1 MARVKEIRV
10 VDINVSV
17 SNAMPSTLKHLED
30 KPFFVLETKL
40 EAQGYLYIPATGGG
54 GGAAAAATTSSTAG
68 LDMQEVFGMGS
79 NINDDA
85 DSLDGVVSSGSSSS
99 SSGGGN
105 SSRNS
110 NGDSTAA
117 TTTTTTTTGTGNGS
131 TSDAIAMMIVES
143 DPVPSILIGYRLERA
158 IVADMLKDNAKQVLK
173 DTFSFD
179 AWGRSPNAVK

>member
-1 MARVKEIRV
+1 MKEIRV

-40 EAQGYLYIPATGGG
+40 EAQGYLYIPATG
-54 GGAAAAATTSSTAG
+54 AAAAAAAAAATSSTAG
-68 LDMQEVFGMGS
+68 LDMGS
-79 NINDDA
+79 NINDDV

-99 SSGGGN
+99 SSGGN
-105 SSRNS
+105 SRRNS
-110 NGDSTAA
+110 NGDSTA
-117 TTTTTTTTGTGNGS
+117 TTTTTTTIGTGNGS